1 MPGMPGN
8 GWQVM
13 ASFRR
18 DASVTRQRL
27 KPGTVRRIAG
37 YARPYVRELVL
48 FLMLNALAAGIV
60 VANPLLLKS
69 IIDRGIVPAD
79 HAVVVWLA
87 VAVAGLALL
96 EAVLGLVQRWY
107 SARIGEG
114 LIYDLRTQVFGHVQ
128 RQPVAFFMR
137 AQTGSLV
144 SRLNNDVIGAQRAL
158 TTTLSSVVSNV
169 ISLILVLVTMFVL
182 SWQVTLIALLLLPI
196 FILPAK
202 WVGKRLQRVSREQMQ
217 LDAEMSSLMTERFN
231 VAGAMLA
238 KLYGRPA
245 EEEEN
250 FSQRAARVRDIG
262 VVAAMYGRVF
272 FTALTLVAALATAM
286 VYGVGGFLVV
296 DGKFQ
301 LGTLVAL
308 ATLLTRMY
316 GPLTALSNV
325 HVDVMTALVSFDRV
339 FEVLDLKPLIADRAD
354 ARPLTVTADGDGGA
368 GAGAGAL
375 VKTDKSDKPEKTDKS
390 DKTEKAAGNG
400 RAAGDGAATATTA
413 TVTAVEGERAAP
425 AIEFDHVSFSYPSA
439 AEVSLASL
447 ESIARTDNAPGRE
460 VLRDVTFTVPPGQMY
475 ALVGP
480 SGAGKSTITHLVS
493 RLYDVTDGA
502 VRVGGHDVR
511 DVTLESLRAQI
522 GVVSQDAH
530 LFHDTI
536 GANMRYARP
545 DATDEEILAALDAAA
560 IGELVAAMPE
570 GLDTVVGDRGYRLSG
585 GEKQRLAIARL
596 LLKAPSVVVLDE
608 ATAHLDSES
617 EAAVQRAL
625 ATALAGRTSLVIA
638 HRLSTVREADQ
649 ILVIDGGRVAER
661 GRHEELLLRG
671 GLYAELYRTQ
681 FARQADPA
689 PPAEPAEVTEPAE
702 VDAPAADGLP
712 GPRETERAAA
722 D

>member
-1 MPGMPGN
+1 MPGN

-18 DASVTRQRL
+18 DGSVTRQKL

-48 FLMLNALAAGIV
+48 FLALNSLAAVIV
-60 VANPLLLKS
+60 VANPLLLKA
-69 IIDRGIVPAD
+69 IIDRGIVPGRSG
-79 HAVVVWLA
+79 VVVALA
-87 VAVAGLALL
+87 LAVAGLALV
-96 EAVLGLVQRWY
+96 EAVLSLAQRWY

-144 SRLNNDVIGAQRAL
+144 SRLNGDVIGAQRAL

-169 ISLILVLVTMFVL
+169 ISLVLVLVTMLVL
-182 SWQVTLIALLLLPI
+182 SWQVTLIALLLLPV

-202 WVGKRLQRVSREQMQ
+202 WVGRRLSAISREQME

-286 VYGVGGFLVV
+286 VYGVGGVLAV
-296 DGKFQ
+296 DGAFK

-339 FEVLDLKPLIADRAD
+339 FEVLDLKPLIDDREG
-354 ARPLTVTADGDGGA
+354 ARPLEGGRA
-368 GAGAGAL
+368 
-375 VKTDKSDKPEKTDKS
+375 S
-390 DKTEKAAGNG
+390 GNG
-400 RAAGDGAATATTA
+400 GRP
-413 TVTAVEGERAAP
+413 AP
-425 AIEFDHVSFSYPSA
+425 AVEFDHVTFRYPA
-439 AEVSLASL
+439 ADEVSLASL
-447 ESIARTDNAPGRE
+447 ESIARTDASPGRE
-460 VLRDVTFTVPPGQMY
+460 VLHEVSFTAEPGQLV

-493 RLYDVTDGA
+493 RLYDVSGGA
-502 VRVGGHDVR
+502 VRVGGRDVR
-511 DVTLESLRAQI
+511 DLTLDSLRAEV

-530 LFHDTI
+530 LFHDSI
-536 GANMRYARP
+536 RANLAYARP
-545 DATDEEILAALDAAA
+545 GATDEEILAALEAAQ
-560 IGELVAAMPE
+560 IGGLVAAMPD

-585 GEKQRLAIARL
+585 GEKQRLALARL

-625 ATALAGRTSLVIA
+625 STALAGRTSLVIA

-649 ILVIDGGRVAER
+649 ILVVEDGRIAER
-661 GRHEELLLRG
+661 GRHEELLLAG

-681 FARQADPA
+681 FARQDG
-689 PPAEPAEVTEPAE
+689 
-702 VDAPAADGLP
+702 DRADGGAP
-712 GPRETERAAA
+712 GARRDGPPVTV

>member
-1 MPGMPGN
+1 MPGN

-13 ASFRR
+13 ASFRK
-18 DASVTRQRL
+18 DSSVTRQKL
-27 KPGTVRRIAG
+27 KPGTVGRIAG
-37 YARPYVRELVL
+37 YARPYVRELGL
-48 FLMLNALAAGIV
+48 FLALNSLSALIV
-60 VANPLLLKS
+60 VANPLLLKA
-69 IIDRGIVPAD
+69 IIDRGIVQGRQSL
-79 HAVVVWLA
+79 VIWLA
-87 VAVAGLALL
+87 VAVAGLALV

-107 SARIGEG
+107 SARVGEG
-114 LIYDLRTQVFGHVQ
+114 LIYDLRSQVFAHVQ

-169 ISLILVLVTMFVL
+169 ISLILVVATMLIL

-202 WVGKRLQRVSREQMQ
+202 WVGKRLQRVSREQMV
-217 LDAEMSSLMTERFN
+217 LDAEMGSLMTERFN

-250 FSQRAARVRDIG
+250 FSGRAARVRDIG
-262 VVAAMYGRVF
+262 IIAAMYGRVF

-286 VYGVGGFLVV
+286 VYGVGGALAVN
-296 DGKFQ
+296 GALE

-339 FEVLDLKPLIADRAD
+339 FEVLDLKPLIRDRDD
-354 ARPLTVTADGDGGA
+354 ARTLGEARGP
-368 GAGAGAL
+368 
-375 VKTDKSDKPEKTDKS
+375 
-390 DKTEKAAGNG
+390 AGNG
-400 RAAGDGAATATTA
+400 TRLTKDVKENVKLAKASEGSAGSGGRGA
-413 TVTAVEGERAAP
+413 P
-425 AIEFDHVSFSYPSA
+425 SIEFDHVRFAYPSA
-439 AEVSLASL
+439 DEVSLASL
-447 ESIARTDNAPGRE
+447 ESIARTDTAPGRE
-460 VLRDVTFTVPPGQMY
+460 VLHDIDFTAEPGRLV

-493 RLYDVTDGA
+493 RLYDVTEGA
-502 VRVGGHDVR
+502 VRIGGADVR
-511 DVTLESLRAQI
+511 DVTLESLRAEI
-522 GVVSQDAH
+522 GVVTQDAH
-530 LFHDTI
+530 LYHDSI
-536 GANMRYARP
+536 RENLRYARP
-545 DATDEEILAALDAAA
+545 DATDEEIHDALEAAQ
-560 IGELVAAMPE
+560 IGGLVADMSE

-625 ATALAGRTSLVIA
+625 RTALAGRTSLVIA
-638 HRLSTVREADQ
+638 HRLSTIREADL
-649 ILVIDGGRVAER
+649 ILVIDDGRVAER
-661 GRHEELLLRG
+661 GRHEELLLQG

-681 FARQADPA
+681 FAHQRDEERQ
-689 PPAEPAEVTEPAE
+689 TEPLGAE
-702 VDAPAADGLP
+702 
-712 GPRETERAAA
+712 
-722 D
+722 